1 MTRSA
6 FPDHEVEATANS
18 STATVEPPDDPLWS
32 PWRSGIVVGAAA
44 PYVFFQKV
52 LQTFPSVMREW
63 LVVDRSLNEAG
74 FGGLSSSFYNPYI
87 PLQIPAGILVTR
99 FGPRAALITGA
110 LLCAVASFPFSLS
123 ETADFAEA
131 TRIPMGLNAA
141 PTVVC
146 ALTLA
151 TQRLPARLFPRRATL
166 TEVAGMTGTALGRET
181 LGFVVERAS
190 WRTAMIGCGVFS
202 AVLLILI
209 VSRAPADSDG
219 MSLSAASLTA
229 SFSFW
234 GCLPGVIDSAWLW
247 AWFGRPVLL
256 LSLGALGT
264 AVAITLML
272 FVLRDPVARGAAM
285 FALGALQCVRRPDLH
300 DGAGPCP
307 GGTVRGHDGAD
318 DYADHGRRRDDSSAA
333 DQQCWH
339 TCGDSR
345 CRTPRCCARSSSR
358 HWSGWCCR
366 RASVSAMRAGAGHR
380 ADRRE
385 LTGVAG
391 PRLPA
396 PGISAGGDPGHG
408 CGSRRARPRVRHR
421 LATVV
426 MISTTAMTL
435 MDVWVEISGTST

>member
-6 FPDHEVEATANS
+6 FSDHEVEATANS

-151 TQRLPARLFPRRATL
+151 TQRLPRPPLPATGDADRGGRDDRHRIGAGNPRIRCRAGQLANRDDRLRRVL
-166 TEVAGMTGTALGRET
+166 GGTADPDCVPRPGRFRRYEPVGG
-181 LGFVVERAS
+181 L
-190 WRTAMIGCGVFS
+190 
-202 AVLLILI
+202 
-209 VSRAPADSDG
+209 ADR
-219 MSLSAASLTA
+219 
-229 SFSFW
+229 
-234 GCLPGVIDSAWLW
+234 I
-247 AWFGRPVLL
+247 LL
-256 LSLGALGT
+256 LLGMPTGRDRLGV
-264 AVAITLML
+264 AVGM
-272 FVLRDPVARGAAM
+272 VRQARAAVI
-285 FALGALQCVRRPDLH
+285 AGRARHGSGDHTDAVRAARS
-300 DGAGPCP
+300 
-307 GGTVRGHDGAD
+307 GGTGRGDVR
-318 DYADHGRRRDDSSAA
+318 
-333 DQQCWH
+333 
-339 TCGDSR
+339 
-345 CRTPRCCARSSSR
+345 PR
-358 HWSGWCCR
+358 G
-366 RASVSAMRAGAGHR
+366 SAMRA
-380 ADRRE
+380 
-385 LTGVAG
+385 
-391 PRLPA
+391 
-396 PGISAGGDPGHG
+396 
-408 CGSRRARPRVRHR
+408 
-421 LATVV
+421 
-426 MISTTAMTL
+426 
-435 MDVWVEISGTST
+435 TS